1 MCNLCSDL
9 AILSIAIVFFIIL
22 NIWLYHEIRNH
33 PLDQLFD
40 DIQNV
45 IQTCSDLLD
54 V

>member
-9 AILSIAIVFFIIL
+9 AFLSIAIVILIIF
-22 NIWLYHEIRNH
+22 NVWVYHELLNQ

-40 DIQNV
+40 DIQSF
-45 IQTCSDLLD
+45 IQTCSDFLD